1 MSVTRLLRP
10 NIDRRGLCCPGRL
23 TGTRLQP
30 SVAPLDLGGPY
41 CCPVLRDIVRTAWAE
56 PRPSAAPARVWRDWG
71 LVGGLVPAAL
81 LEGALRSDVIWRPVA
96 IALALLLVWPLLW
109 RRTKPLAMLAI
120 VFGALIVLNIVSMV
134 ADAKSVGLYTS
145 IYVLLLPYALFR
157 WGSGREVLLG
167 LPIILVTYALGIAAD
182 YTTVGEAV
190 GGTVFGLF
198 PAALGAAVR
207 FQVSYQGRQQ
217 DQVKLHERAE
227 LARELHDTVAHHVSA
242 IAIRA
247 QAGRVVAATDPDAA
261 LDALR
266 VIEEEAS
273 RALTEM
279 RLMVGALRDAE
290 EASLVP
296 QPGVGDIER
305 LARSVSDGPKVTVA
319 LSGDLDDLQPA
330 VGAAVFRLAQESITN
345 AVRHARHATRVDV
358 SVEGQRDYVRL
369 TVADD
374 GDAATGVRGPLGYGL
389 VGMTE
394 RATILGGTL

>member
-1 MSVTRLLRP
+1 V
-10 NIDRRGLCCPGRL
+10 L
-23 TGTRLQP
+23 TD
-30 SVAPLDLGGPY
+30 V
-41 CCPVLRDIVRTAWAE
+41 VRSAWAE
-56 PRPSAAPARVWRDWG
+56 PRPSGAPKRVWRDWA
-71 LVGGLVPAAL
+71 LVGVLVPTAV

-120 VFGALIVLNIVSMV
+120 VFGALIVLNIVSI
-134 ADAKSVGLYTS
+134 AGDTSSVGLYTS
-145 IYVLLLPYALFR
+145 IYILLLPYALVR
-157 WGSGREVLLG
+157 WGSGREILLG

-182 YTTVGEAV
+182 YTTVGEAI
-190 GGTVFGLF
+190 GGVLFGLF
-198 PAALGAAVR
+198 PAVLGAAVR
-207 FQVSYQGRQQ
+207 FQVSYRGRER
-217 DQVKLHERAE
+217 DQVKLQERAE

-261 LDALR
+261 IDALR
-266 VIEEEAS
+266 VIENEAS

-279 RLMVGALRDAE
+279 RLMVGALRDGD

-296 QPGVGDIER
+296 QPGVSDIER
-305 LARSVSDGPKVTVA
+305 LARSIGDAPRVTVA
-319 LSGDLDDLQPA
+319 LSGDLDDLQPS
-330 VGAAVFRLAQESITN
+330 VGAAVYRLAQESITN

-374 GDAATGVRGPLGYGL
+374 GDAGPAVRGSLGYGL

-394 RATILGGTL
+394 RATILGGTLDAGPGAGGGWTVSAVLPRTRALR